1 MAALDLKAKFHNSE
15 AVDQVLRN
23 KVRKNAIDQEIKTSF
38 RKNNKYF
45 IEHVIDQEKE
55 KKKFRSYFFSFF
67 CLY

>member
-23 KVRKNAIDQEIKTSF
+23 KVRKNAIDQEEKKSF

-45 IEHVIDQEKE
+45 IDHVIVQER
-55 KKKFRSYFFSFF
+55 KKKV
-67 CLY
+67 